1 MRHEGKEL
9 RGVVLKH
16 FPTVDVALVSL
27 DENVLGMVGREGV
40 LVGLDWLSDAEL
52 EKISVKERKMLEPSK
67 ESLAKDAF
75 GWKEKSPRDALAL
88 WGTPGVSEDDFRERK
103 GKEERQHCGRPRRR
117 TTEGVLLAWCPVP
130 PGS

>member
-27 DENVLGMVGREGV
+27 DENVPGMVGREGV

-52 EKISVKERKMLEPSK
+52 EKISVKERKMLEPSI
-67 ESLAKDAF
+67 
-75 GWKEKSPRDALAL
+75 
-88 WGTPGVSEDDFRERK
+88 
-103 GKEERQHCGRPRRR
+103 
-117 TTEGVLLAWCPVP
+117 
-130 PGS
+130 